1 MLMLFDFTKTDSVNN
16 WIESSDTVR
25 REGKSK
31 ATLVLQKTQL
41 VQYAILF
48 TQLNPIQPINA
59 GFAGV
64 KTALEANLSEYENI
78 TIRCK
83 AQGQNEHYKI
93 ILNHKGY
100 DQYGINYEQF
110 FRVCF
115 IRIFLLLSLFLI
127 QKLIHIFPN

>member
-1 MLMLFDFTKTDSVNN
+1 MLMLFDFTKADSVDN

-41 VQYAILF
+41 IQNAIFF
-48 TQLNPIQPINA
+48 TLLNPIQPINA

-64 KTALEANLSEYENI
+64 KTGLEANLSEYKNI

-93 ILNHKGY
+93 VLNHKGY
-100 DQYGINYEQF
+100 DQNGITYEQF
-110 FRVCF
+110 FQVCF
-115 IRIFLLLSLFLI
+115 FFIR
-127 QKLIHIFPN
+127 Q